1 MYIQSTGIVKTENF
15 SMVEAVYRILN
26 VGLAVTNLPLEEM
39 DMSNDKVFFVVQ
51 NLFNDFRDELSK
63 STLYFVNYMI
73 IKTNDKTD
81 TFIQL
86 LVVSAVSLI
95 LGMAI
100 LFPALNKVSSSQ
112 IEVLSLFLDIP
123 DQTIK

>member
-1 MYIQSTGIVKTENF
+1 M
-15 SMVEAVYRILN
+15 
-26 VGLAVTNLPLEEM
+26 
-39 DMSNDKVFFVVQ
+39 
-51 NLFNDFRDELSK
+51 
-63 STLYFVNYMI
+63 YFVNYMI

-123 DQTIK
+123 DNTVKQLHSNCEIYLANIL